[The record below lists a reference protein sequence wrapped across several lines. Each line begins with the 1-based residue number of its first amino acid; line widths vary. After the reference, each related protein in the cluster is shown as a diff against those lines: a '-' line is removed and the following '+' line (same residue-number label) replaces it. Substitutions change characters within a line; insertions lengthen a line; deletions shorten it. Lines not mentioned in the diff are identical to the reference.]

1 MFYSLAIG
9 LYRRRISPY
18 KGFKCASARY
28 HGEQSCS
35 NAIEAILN
43 EYGPWRGWS
52 LIRAQFARC
61 RAASVALAQAN
72 DENPLPAGTSHEDR
86 AEEEP
91 GRDCWGRPR
100 KRRRQRREPVRREDC
115 GGTLVGGDC
124 SPGYST
130 CDDLACGIEA
140 GDLACAS
147 FDAAGEVFSNCE
159 IGSCEFG
166 ACDFS

>member
-1 MFYSLAIG
+1 MIYSQAIG
-9 LYRRRISPY
+9 FYRRRISPY

-72 DENPLPAGTSHEDR
+72 DVTPPPGTRGESRPD
-86 AEEEP
+86 EEP
-91 GRDCWGRPR
+91 ERDCWGRPR
-100 KRRRQRREPVRREDC
+100 KRRKRRYEPVRREDC
-115 GGTLVGGDC
+115 GGAMVGGDC
-124 SPGYST
+124 SPGYTT
-130 CDDLACGIEA
+130 CDDVACGLEAGELACNSCEA
-140 GDLACAS
+140 DS
-147 FDAAGEVFSNCE
+147 F
-159 IGSCEFG
+159 EFG